1 MVVRLH
7 QLGDTFPF
15 FRFPLGLWVFVS
27 GSAHDQLSLSHFI
40 LDYLYIVL
48 LNATLNFLWYLDN
61 SKHSGSQF
69 EVHTHSHVSVV
80 NINRNTWNF
89 QFPLLELMLCT
100 LCFNASI
107 IGALFLGG
115 GGDVHALI
123 QISKPTILCIEGE
136 AIFPVSILLL
146 YLNISMWQFQS
157 IFVSFVTIYL

>member
-15 FRFPLGLWVFVS
+15 FKFPLGLWVFVS
-27 GSAHDQLSLSHFI
+27 GSAHDQLSLSDFI

-89 QFPLLELMLCT
+89 QFPLLECYVPF
-100 LCFNASI
+100 FNASI
-107 IGALFLGG
+107 IGVLFWG

-123 QISKPTILCIEGE
+123 QISKPTILCVEGE